1 MAVTGF
7 QHKYP
12 MDLETGGMESFFPEA
27 IKFTFNKRLGVN
39 FDGVMQDIKT
49 KWNESGAFQ
58 DHSNRMGWLSG
69 QFADLKSRMASRL
82 DGGTTI
88 KHEFIGVSTGQAA
101 IVPQEEERKI
111 YESYRQQF
119 PGKGD
124 PEESAQEI
132 IKEGVA
138 YLSLASDALKEV
150 RRQNSLIDPLGS
162 VYLNM
167 PNNIALSEE
176 AGWGGES
183 LGVVGALTKGGLK
196 SGDGD
201 MVSSLLG
208 AGAGSAGQILAAA
221 GGGIVGSV
229 LGKMGI
235 AMGGIIGMVGG
246 GAIQKG
252 AEAAFSVAQNPY
264 MEMMF
269 SGIGFRQFKFDFVF
283 HPRHKTEIREVGKI
297 IQAFRKH
304 SRPKWVG
311 GMLGKSFM
319 EYPQEYQIHFLTGF
333 KGSWIPNQHLP
344 TLKPCV
350 CSNVETNFTPNNI
363 WSAYKDGA
371 PVAIT
376 LGLSFQEKELYM
388 ADDVASEWPANE
400 AKGES
405 SDESA
410 RSMFNQYVK
419 DTADPVPSFNNS

>member
-1 MAVTGF
+1 MAVQGF

-39 FDGVMQDIKT
+39 FDGVLSDIKS
-49 KWNESGAFQ
+49 KWNEAGALEA
-58 DHSNRMGWLSG
+58 HSNRMGWLRG
-69 QFADLKSRMASRL
+69 QFADLKSRI
-82 DGGTTI
+82 DNNNFTV
-88 KHEFIGVSTGQAA
+88 KHEFIGVSTGQSAKAA
-101 IVPQEEERKI
+101 GIVPEEEAQKI
-111 YESYRQQF
+111 YRQYKDDH
-119 PGKGD
+119 GHEAADSHK
-124 PEESAQEI
+124 EI

-138 YLSLASDALKEV
+138 YLSLASEALAEV

-167 PNNIALSEE
+167 PNNIALSES

-208 AGAGSAGQILAAA
+208 AGAGSAGQVLAAA

-229 LGKMGI
+229 LGKMGL

-283 HPRHKTEIREVGKI
+283 HPRHKSEIREVGKI
-297 IQAFRKH
+297 IQAFRQH

-319 EYPQEYQIHFLTGF
+319 EYPQEYQIHFLTDV
-333 KGSWIPNQHLP
+333 KGNWMPNQHLP
-344 TLKPCV
+344 KLKPCV

-400 AKGES
+400 EQGES

-410 RSMFNQYVK
+410 RSMFNRYVGEQ
-419 DTADPVPSFNNS
+419 AAPVPTFNNS

>member
-1 MAVTGF
+1 MAVQGF

-39 FDGVMQDIKT
+39 FDGVMSDIQN
-49 KWNESGAFQ
+49 KWKDSGVFQ
-58 DHSNRMGWLSG
+58 AHRGRMDWLSG
-69 QFADLKSRMASRL
+69 QFAELKAEQAEVDRVNEKQ
-82 DGGTTI
+82 I
-88 KHEFIGVSTGQAA
+88 STGRPAYMKNINIAEGEQ
-101 IVPQEEERKI
+101 KI
-111 YESYRQQF
+111 YAAYRKEH
-119 PGKGD
+119 GHD
-124 PEESAQEI
+124 PVDSQKEI

-138 YLSLASDALKEV
+138 YLSLASEALAEV

-167 PNNIALSEE
+167 PNNIALSEA

-208 AGAGSAGQILAAA
+208 AGAGSAGQVLAAA

-229 LGKMGI
+229 LGRMGL
-235 AMGGIIGMVGG
+235 AMGGIVGMVGG
-246 GAIQKG
+246 SAIQKG

-283 HPRHKTEIREVGKI
+283 HPRHKSEIREVGKI
-297 IQAFRKH
+297 IQAFRQH
-304 SRPKWVG
+304 SRPNWVG
-311 GMLGKSFM
+311 NMLGKSFM
-319 EYPQEYQIHFLTGF
+319 EYPQEYQIHFLTDV
-333 KGSWIPNQHLP
+333 KGNWMPNQHLP
-344 TLKPCV
+344 KLKPCV

-410 RSMFNQYVK
+410 RSMFDQYVK
-419 DTADPVPSFNNS
+419 DAADPVPSFNNS

>member
-39 FDGVMQDIKT
+39 FDGVMSDIKS
-49 KWNESGAFQ
+49 KWNESGVFQ
-58 DHSNRMGWLSG
+58 AHSNRMGWLSG
-69 QFADLKSRMASRL
+69 QFAELKAEQAEVDRVNEKQ
-82 DGGTTI
+82 I
-88 KHEFIGVSTGQAA
+88 STGRPAYMKNINIAEGEQ
-101 IVPQEEERKI
+101 KI
-111 YESYRQQF
+111 YEAYRKEF

-124 PEESAQEI
+124 PVDSQKEI

-138 YLSLASDALKEV
+138 YLSLASDALAEV

-167 PNNIALSEE
+167 PNNIALSEA

-196 SGDGD
+196 EGKGDV
-201 MVSSLLG
+201 VSSLLG
-208 AGAGSAGQILAAA
+208 AGAGSAGQVLAAA

-283 HPRHKTEIREVGKI
+283 HPRHKSEIREVGKI

-304 SRPKWVG
+304 SRPKWVE

-319 EYPQEYQIHFLTGF
+319 EYPQEYQIHFLTDV
-333 KGSWIPNQHLP
+333 KGNWMPNQHLP
-344 TLKPCV
+344 KLKPCV

-388 ADDVASEWPANE
+388 ADDVASEWPAE
-400 AKGES
+400 EEKGES

-410 RSMFNQYVK
+410 RSMFNRYVGEQ
-419 DTADPVPSFNNS
+419 ADPVPTFNNS